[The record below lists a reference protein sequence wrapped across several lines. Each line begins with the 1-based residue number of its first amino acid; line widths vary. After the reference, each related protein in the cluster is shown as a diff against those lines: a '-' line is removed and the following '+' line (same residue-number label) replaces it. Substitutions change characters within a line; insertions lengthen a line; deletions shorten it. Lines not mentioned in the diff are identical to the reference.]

1 MKFRQLEL
9 FAEEV
14 PDRTPAPEPVARSIP
29 QPVPDK
35 TDGVSGVEEPDV
47 SQEPEAVTVLAEPDP
62 LSSLP
67 KAGRSRK
74 PQRHA
79 AKAVA
84 TVKIPPDD
92 VLYARQYYGI
102 GEVAAMFQVKVSV
115 LRYWESEFEVLDLRK
130 NRKGDRFFRPDDI
143 KTVMLIHHL
152 LRERRFTIEGAR
164 EYIRR
169 NARGRERVETI
180 EVLRRIR
187 GFLVGI
193 RESLVSRA
201 PSES

>member
-9 FAEEV
+9 FGEEV
-14 PDRTPAPEPVARSIP
+14 PVTSPSPEPVAETVP
-29 QPVPDK
+29 PPVMELPE
-35 TDGVSGVEEPDV
+35 VVAIVEEPDV
-47 SQEPEAVTVLAEPDP
+47 SREPEAEPILTESEP
-62 LSSLP
+62 PASAP
-67 KAGRSRK
+67 KVRRSRK
-74 PQRHA
+74 PQRQA
-79 AKAVA
+79 AKVST
-84 TVKIPPDD
+84 TVELPPDD
-92 VLYARQYYGI
+92 ILYARQYYGI

-143 KTVMLIHHL
+143 KTVWLIHHL

-169 NARGRERVETI
+169 NARGRERVEAI

-193 RESLVSRA
+193 RASLESRA
-201 PSES
+201 ASE